1 MEKEKAE
8 KRVREKESGKK
19 RTRNVCT
26 CMGVNVWLGTHLIR
40 DQRLKGNEPHRKLG
54 GRAFQAAGTA
64 RAKALRQGHTW

>member
-1 MEKEKAE
+1 M
-8 KRVREKESGKK
+8 
-19 RTRNVCT
+19 CT